1 MSRRALLAHL
11 PIGIALALIAGVWVA
26 GAVWSFEE
34 QTRYARA
41 NGFHTPWLLPLVLDG
56 MAVAMAAVSWAASL
70 DARPAVFAR
79 LVTAVAIAASSA
91 SNGAWAWTRSKG
103 DEQTIV
109 LAAAV
114 PVLAMLAFEVLLSEV
129 RRQVLR
135 RRGQPGPVAVAPPRL
150 IRVALAPW
158 STLRD
163 WRRLV
168 LDATD
173 PAKSFRTGEVD
184 QAGPVHADVEPVEVD
199 RERVDPWQWSTPVQT
214 VPVHTEPAPVHT
226 PPVRKQA
233 KRSTPKKGEARS
245 TRSTSQQEPPPRV
258 VAMVEQLWV
267 DYPTDQPGP
276 ESVNAVVNRYR
287 WRKQDATDA
296 VRIYRAQRDA
306 QGGPVHVPD
315 SPAELDRVAVLTT
328 KEN

>member
-1 MSRRALLAHL
+1 MKARRWTAHL
-11 PIGIALALIAGVWVA
+11 PLGIALTLIAGVWVA
-26 GAVWSFEE
+26 GAVWSFDE
-34 QTRYARA
+34 QTRYAHA
-41 NGFHTPWLLPLVLDG
+41 KGFDIPQLLALVLDG

-79 LVTAVAIAASSA
+79 LVTAVAIAASST

-135 RRGQPGPVAVAPPRL
+135 QRGQPGPVVVTPPRL

-173 PAKSFRTGEVD
+173 PAKSFRTADVD
-184 QAGPVHADVEPVEVD
+184 QAEPVQADVAPVEVD
-199 RERVDPWQWSTPVQT
+199 RERVDPWQWSTPVQPA
-214 VPVHTEPAPVHT
+214 PVHTEPAPVHT

-233 KRSTPKKGEARS
+233 KRSTPKRGEPRS
-245 TRSTSQQEPPPRV
+245 ARSTSQRKPPPRV
-258 VAMVEQLWV
+258 LTMVDQLAL
-267 DYPTDQPGP
+267 DYPPGQPGP
-276 ESVNAVVNRYR
+276 ESVNAVVNRYG
-287 WRKQDATDA
+287 WRKADATEA
-296 VRIYRAQRDA
+296 VRIHREGRERSTP
-306 QGGPVHVPD
+306 PVHIPD
-315 SPAELDRVAVLTT
+315 SPADLDHIPV
-328 KEN
+328 

>member
-1 MSRRALLAHL
+1 MTARRPWLKHL
-11 PIGIALALIAGVWVA
+11 PIGIALTLIAGVWLA

-34 QTRYARA
+34 QTHYAKA
-41 NGFHTPWLLPLVLDG
+41 NGFTTPQLLPLVLDG

-79 LVTAVAIAASSA
+79 LVTAVAITASSA
-91 SNGAWAWTRSKG
+91 SNGAWAWTRSDG

-135 RRGQPGPVAVAPPRL
+135 RRGQPGPVVVMPPRL

-173 PAKSFRTGEVD
+173 PRKSF
-184 QAGPVHADVEPVEVD
+184 APVAQPDRAPAVKVAAHVPAQPVAQPAQPPRAPEVEPP
-199 RERVDPWQWSTPVQT
+199 RMPARVQLPQVAQAPARRGHVVLRTP
-214 VPVHTEPAPVHT
+214 TEPVTEPSADEREAALERAVAR
-226 PPVRKQA
+226 VRGGET
-233 KRSTPKKGEARS
+233 KRAAARA
-245 TRSTSQQEPPPRV
+245 E
-258 VAMVEQLWV
+258 
-267 DYPTDQPGP
+267 G
-276 ESVNAVVNRYR
+276 
-287 WRKQDATDA
+287 
-296 VRIYRAQRDA
+296 
-306 QGGPVHVPD
+306 VPD
-315 SPAELDRVAVLTT
+315 STLRDRLKQTNGHSFEPVATP
-328 KEN
+328 